1 LHDFFFENQATLIAS
16 NLEERT
22 MDFVGSLTGINGS
35 RLLECVHGRQAEAK
49 ITEVWE
55 GDALKIYPN
64 TKSVTQEA
72 WPAGVK

>member
-1 LHDFFFENQATLIAS
+1 
-16 NLEERT
+16 